1 MREVEVEVP
10 RTQPGAPEWGSAT
23 NVGSNLRSRPEIL
36 ESKRMI
42 QMLLDPDGST
52 RTDSSKKGC
61 RCPKQDAPKR
71 TTRAP
76 MAFPP

>member
-1 MREVEVEVP
+1 MCVGQHLLPVP
-10 RTQPGAPEWGSAT
+10 REHIKRIKAC
-23 NVGSNLRSRPEIL
+23 VGSNLRSRPEIL